1 MLRADRMSALLD
13 VVFDRARAI
22 RAPWRG
28 RSSPTPQGTMDA
40 QGLLAMAR
48 DLLGE
53 RSQSS
58 GVGLAGRLLA
68 HYAALDAP
76 QKLAFFAGL
85 ADEFAPSPAAI
96 EHAWQAY
103 QAKPGPCSLAGVTQ
117 AAEPPRQELLRR
129 LNQAPSATADLVR
142 LRADL
147 LGLLPD
153 HPELAPV
160 EADLVHLLRSW
171 FNRGFLVLRR
181 IDWSSPADILERI
194 IRYEAVHSIATWA
207 ELRDRLLP
215 QDRRCYAFVHPA
227 MPDEPL
233 IFVEVALSA
242 TIPASIQTLL
252 AADRAELPADQAKV
266 AVFYSI
272 SNCQAGL
279 AGISFG
285 QFLIKQV
292 VEELSGEFP
301 ALSTFVTLSPVPG
314 FQRWLSARGEQDL
327 PADLPP
333 GDPRAVRRM
342 ALAARYFLTERD
354 RRGRLLDPVARF
366 HLGNGARVE
375 RLCWMG
381 DTSAKG
387 MKQSGGLMVNYLYDL
402 STLEANHEAFSREG
416 TVVASPA
423 LHKLLRGA
431 ATLPPALTC
440 A

>member
-1 MLRADRMSALLD
+1 MLRAQRMSALLD
-13 VVFDRARAI
+13 TVFERARTI
-22 RAPWRG
+22 RPPWRA
-28 RSSPTPQGTMDA
+28 RPASTSA
-40 QGLLAMAR
+40 EASAAGLLAMAR

-58 GVGLAGRLLA
+58 GVGIARRILADYATLAPDEKHAFFTGLA
-68 HYAALDAP
+68 HD
-76 QKLAFFAGL
+76 
-85 ADEFAPSPAAI
+85 FAPAPAEIAA
-96 EHAWQAY
+96 AWSIY
-103 QAKPGPCSLAGVTQ
+103 QARPGPLTLAGVTK
-117 AAEPPRQELLRR
+117 AAEPPRQEVLRR

-147 LGLLPD
+147 LDLLPD
-153 HPELAPV
+153 HPDLAPL

-181 IDWSSPADILERI
+181 IDWASPADFLERI
-194 IRYEAVHSIATWA
+194 IRYEAVHSIGTWA

-233 IFVEVALSA
+233 IFVEVALCA
-242 TIPASIQTLL
+242 QIPGSIQTLL
-252 AADRAELPADQAKV
+252 APDRDELPADQARV

-292 VEELSGEFP
+292 VEDLSREFP
-301 ALSTFVTLSPVPG
+301 GLNSFVTLSPVPG
-314 FQRWLSARGEQDL
+314 FRRWLAAEHEDGDLPKDL
-327 PADLPP
+327 PADHPQ
-333 GDPRAVRRM
+333 AKERM
-342 ALAARYFLTERD
+342 ALAARYFLQARD
-354 RRGRLLDPVARF
+354 RKGRPLDPVARF

-387 MKQSGGLMVNYLYDL
+387 MAQSGGLMVNYLYDL
-402 STLEANHEAFSREG
+402 ATLEANHEAFSREG
-416 TVVASPA
+416 TVIANPA
-423 LHKLLRGA
+423 LHKLLRE
-431 ATLPPALTC
+431 PAP

>member
-1 MLRADRMSALLD
+1 MSRPDRMSDRMSALLD
-13 VVFDRARAI
+13 LVFDRVRSL
-22 RAPWRG
+22 RVPWRH
-28 RSSPTPQGTMDA
+28 RPLPAQQERVDA
-40 QGLLAMAR
+40 AALLSMAQ

-58 GVGLAGRLLA
+58 GVGLARRILG

-76 QKLAFFAGL
+76 ERLVFFQGL
-85 ADEFAPSPAAI
+85 ARDFAPSPAAI
-96 EHAWQAY
+96 EAAWHAYLA
-103 QAKPGPCSLAGVTQ
+103 APGPLALARVTQ

-129 LNQAPSATADLVR
+129 LNQAPAATADLVQ

-147 LGLLPD
+147 LPLLRD
-153 HPELAPV
+153 HPDLAPL
-160 EADLVHLLRSW
+160 EEDLVHLLRSW
-171 FNRGFLVLRR
+171 FNRGFLVMRR
-181 IDWSSPADILERI
+181 IDWSSPADFLERI
-194 IRYEAVHSIATWA
+194 IRYEAVHSIGTWA

-233 IFVEVALSA
+233 IFVEVALCGD
-242 TIPASIQTLL
+242 IPGSIQTLL
-252 AADRAELPADQAKV
+252 APDRAELAVDQARV

-292 VEELSGEFP
+292 VADLSSELP
-301 ALSTFVTLSPVPG
+301 ALDTFVTLSPVPG
-314 FQRWLSARGEQDL
+314 FRRWLATLGE
-327 PADLPP
+327 A
-333 GDPRAVRRM
+333 GDAGEAHTM
-342 ALAARYFLTERD
+342 ALAARYFLTAKD
-354 RRGRLLDPVARF
+354 KRGRPVDPVARF
-366 HLGNGARVE
+366 HLGNGALVE

-387 MKQSGGLMVNYLYDL
+387 MQQSGGLMVNYLYDL
-402 STLEANHEAFSREG
+402 TTLEANHEAFSREG

-423 LHKLLRGA
+423 LHRLLREA
-431 ATLPPALTC
+431 VPA
-440 A
+440 